1 MALVPLSP
9 WPDLQGFGEPWRVSA
24 CQASNDRGPLVH
36 RAGFLEPPG
45 RLGSGA
51 ENELAA
57 GSAQGGTRTPSGGSL
72 EDGGGIDGAGAP
84 GHSGSG
90 AAVGWL
96 WAPLLSTRSGQL
108 RNPCSQQA

>member
-1 MALVPLSP
+1 M
-9 WPDLQGFGEPWRVSA
+9 SA

-57 GSAQGGTRTPSGGSL
+57 GSAQGGTRAPSGGSL
-72 EDGGGIDGAGAP
+72 EDGVGIDGKGAP
-84 GHSGSG
+84 RSFGQQCRCRLALGSPPLYPFW
-90 AAVGWL
+90 AAQESL
-96 WAPLLSTRSGQL
+96 
-108 RNPCSQQA
+108 